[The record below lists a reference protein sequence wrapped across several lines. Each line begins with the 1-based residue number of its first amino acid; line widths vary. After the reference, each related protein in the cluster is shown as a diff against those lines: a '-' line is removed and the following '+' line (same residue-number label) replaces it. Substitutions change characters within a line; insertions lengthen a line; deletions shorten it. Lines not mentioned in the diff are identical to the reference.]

1 MVGQPVEGD
10 MESMRTTRIV
20 MGLVVLLALPALAEL
35 AVRVIGDAGVTNRRL
50 VSSAPCK
57 LYAVT
62 GINSGPDQFIQ
73 VFQTNALPANGAT
86 PIFSVVVG
94 GGQFYSFDFGT
105 YGADLDKV
113 YVCCSTTTNTLTL
126 GSSNVSITAI
136 LGR

>member
-1 MVGQPVEGD
+1 MKNWK
-10 MESMRTTRIV
+10 RIL
-20 MGLVVLLALPALAEL
+20 GLLLVLLAVTAIAEL
-35 AVRVIGDAGVTNRRL
+35 ATRTIGDAAATNRRL
-50 VSSAPCK
+50 VSAAACK

-73 VFQTNALPANGAT
+73 VFQTNALPANGAV
-86 PIFSVVVG
+86 PVFSVIVG

-113 YVCCSTTTNTLTL
+113 YICCSTTTNTLTL

-136 LGR
+136 IGR